1 MAHSKRIKDQS
12 SSAKRV
18 ATSINKIIEDF
29 DAPGILHKSAGISQA
44 DRAVLIK
51 AATILRRIGS
61 EKAGVAKTEKA
72 NELQRDK
79 LIDLAKITAV
89 KMLAEW
95 PAPKTNLDKVSLI
108 CGTTVD
114 YSLERYLI
122 EGLPVWNR
130 NVEAADW
137 LKMFNDLLN
146 DALKEITETAAFH
159 AVATGKPIEEVMI
172 TAAEKIEIIKSKPK
186 AKNLA
191 EKWAAKMNQ

>member
-29 DAPGILHKSAGISQA
+29 DSPGILHKSAGISQA

-61 EKAGVAKTEKA
+61 EKARVAKTEKA

-79 LIDLAKITAV
+79 LTEQATVAAGKIIAS
-89 KMLAEW
+89 W
-95 PAPKTNLDKVSLI
+95 GAPETILDKVSLI
-108 CGTTVD
+108 LGTSFG

-122 EGLPVWNR
+122 EGISVWNR
-130 NVEAADW
+130 DVVAKDW
-137 LKMFNDLLN
+137 SDTFNDIFN
-146 DALKEITETAAFH
+146 DALKDIPTSAGYH
-159 AVATGKPIEEVMI
+159 AVTIGKPIEEVMI
-172 TAAEKIEIIKSKPK
+172 TASEKIAVIKTGLK

-191 EKWAAKMNQ
+191 ERWAVKMNP

>member
-44 DRAVLIK
+44 DRAALIK

-61 EKAGVAKTEKA
+61 EKARVAKTEKA

-79 LIDLAKITAV
+79 LIEQATVAAV
-89 KMLAEW
+89 RIIASW
-95 PAPKTNLDKVSLI
+95 GAPETILDKVSLMLVASQ
-108 CGTTVD
+108 G
-114 YSLERYLI
+114 YSLERYQA
-122 EGLPVWNR
+122 EGIPVWNR
-130 NVEAADW
+130 DPVAKDW
-137 LKMFNDLLN
+137 SDTFNELFN
-146 DALKEITETAAFH
+146 EALKDIASSAAYH
-159 AVATGKPIEEVMI
+159 AVTYNKSIEEVMN
-172 TAAEKIEIIKSKPK
+172 TASEKVTVIKANIK

-191 EKWAAKMNQ
+191 ERWAIKMNP